1 MFPSILVI
9 YMIFQVKAFLTD
21 IRYDDGYF
29 YELTTRYSYFEYI
42 VMRYKTWS
50 GRLVG
55 DSLSYFL
62 SIFGIWSYRI
72 LALLSYLLSISSICR
87 IVSGKISKKLWLLT
101 SLLFGIIYFSTL
113 TSAVFWFNG
122 GSYYLVPVS
131 CGLYLLSVFTDYYF
145 YNISHISKSKI
156 FFSFVSI
163 IVAFFSNEQISMVVL
178 LICTSFIVL
187 QVFMGRKNKL
197 FFLALM
203 VFMFFCLLISLLS
216 PGNRVRLISEEHWY
230 PGFNQIPL
238 SSKIKVGIF
247 WFFDSI
253 VNKLIVFS
261 YISVF
266 VIYKQAKKYKL
277 NKLCLI
283 LLGMQLGLIF
293 ANKLLMNYFIDF
305 STIYNFTFIKDVY
318 LESLEYTA
326 NRLGFVALLV
336 KLYPYIFWSLFYT
349 NIFFLLE
356 KISKRKTFFLILL
369 IAALGSLCMMWF
381 TPTIFVSGNR
391 VLYVY
396 SIIFVIILTGL
407 INDMKLDIISLCV
420 LLVLF
425 LSNMLP
431 ISFNWINYGFKVY
444 Y

>member
-1 MFPSILVI
+1 
-9 YMIFQVKAFLTD
+9 
-21 IRYDDGYF
+21 
-29 YELTTRYSYFEYI
+29 
-42 VMRYKTWS
+42 
-50 GRLVG
+50 
-55 DSLSYFL
+55 
-62 SIFGIWSYRI
+62 
-72 LALLSYLLSISSICR
+72 
-87 IVSGKISKKLWLLT
+87 LT